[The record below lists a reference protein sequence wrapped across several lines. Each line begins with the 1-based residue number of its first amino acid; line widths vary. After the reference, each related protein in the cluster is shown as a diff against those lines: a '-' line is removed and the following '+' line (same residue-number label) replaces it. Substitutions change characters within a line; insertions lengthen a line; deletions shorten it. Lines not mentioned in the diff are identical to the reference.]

1 MKARNAFL
9 ALVGAV
15 VLTTGSLW
23 AQHNHNQAV
32 TPSPSASSESMV
44 VACQHHMSEA
54 KEVVAKLDAAV
65 GDAQQAETAQKRQAA
80 LADARSLVD
89 QLKKH
94 INMCP
99 MMQSKSMQDMDDD
112 MDCMGN
118 QKSKDSKKD

>member
-1 MKARNAFL
+1 MKVRNAFL
-9 ALVGAV
+9 TIVGAV

-32 TPSPSASSESMV
+32 TPSSSATSESTV
-44 VACQHHMSEA
+44 AACQHHMSEA
-54 KEVVAKLDAAV
+54 KEVVAKLDTAV
-65 GDAQQAETAQKRQAA
+65 ADAQQAETAQKREAA
-80 LADARSLVD
+80 LADVRSLVD

-99 MMQSKSMQDMDDD
+99 MMQSKSMQNMYD
-112 MDCMGN
+112 MDCMGS